1 MPVMLKTASNFD
13 VKNPEDTIFSL
24 QALQNSKELS
34 ISNDAHYETEW
45 ISD

>member
-1 MPVMLKTASNFD
+1 MVLSSVVALL
-13 VKNPEDTIFSL
+13 VL
-24 QALQNSKELS
+24 RALQNSKELS